1 MLVGYDFLTV
11 EWFFG
16 KLFIPLAYIIGIP
29 WNDCEKV
36 GAVIAAKNIVNEFV
50 AYKKL
55 GELKKAQAIS
65 VSTKYSKRFISI
77 ELRNWKTSVW
87 INSIKWIVSIPIFSH
102 EALQLQHLLFVVSQ
116 IWALLVW
123 WSEI

>member
-1 MLVGYDFLTV
+1 MVAFVSFIAFINGVVGWLGMLVGYDFITV

-55 GELKKAQAIS
+55 GELKKAHAIS
-65 VSTKYSKRFISI
+65 VSTEYIQERFISI
-77 ELRNWKTSVW
+77 ELR
-87 INSIKWIVSIPIFSH
+87 I
-102 EALQLQHLLFVVSQ
+102 
-116 IWALLVW
+116 
-123 WSEI
+123 

>member
-1 MLVGYDFLTV
+1 MLVGYDFITV

-29 WNDCEKV
+29 WDDCEKV

-55 GELKKAQAIS
+55 GELKKAHSIS
-65 VSTKYSKRFISI
+65 VSTEYNQQRFISI
-77 ELRNWKTSVW
+77 ELRDWKR
-87 INSIKWIVSIPIFSH
+87 
-102 EALQLQHLLFVVSQ
+102 
-116 IWALLVW
+116 LV
-123 WSEI
+123 

>member
-1 MLVGYDFLTV
+1 MLVGYDFITV

-55 GELKKAQAIS
+55 GELKKAHAIS
-65 VSTKYSKRFISI
+65 VSTEYIQERFISI
-77 ELRNWKTSVW
+77 ELR
-87 INSIKWIVSIPIFSH
+87 I
-102 EALQLQHLLFVVSQ
+102 
-116 IWALLVW
+116 
-123 WSEI
+123 